1 MSDILVTVG
10 GCFREIKPMNGE
22 YYGEIELRHYV
33 GEERKSVVVGNKE
46 KVLIF
51 DLDGKMK
58 GRLPNRVATS
68 WYREID
74 KSDWI
79 AGDAILVERKHIK

>member
-22 YYGEIELRHYV
+22 YYGEIELWHYV
-33 GEERKSVVVGNKE
+33 GEERGNVVVGNKE

-51 DLDGKMK
+51 DLEGKMK
-58 GRLPNRVATS
+58 GKLPNRVATS
-68 WYREID
+68 WYREIE

-79 AGDAILVERKHIK
+79 AGDAILVDRKHIK

>member
-1 MSDILVTVG
+1 MSDILVTVS

-22 YYGEIELRHYV
+22 YYGEVELRHYV
-33 GEERKSVVVGNKE
+33 GEERESVVLGNKE
-46 KVLIF
+46 KALIF

-58 GRLPNRVATS
+58 GKLPNRLATA
-68 WYREID
+68 WYREIE

-79 AGDAILVERKHIK
+79 AGDAILVDRKHIK

>member
-1 MSDILVTVG
+1 MSDILVTVS

-33 GEERKSVVVGNKE
+33 GDERENVVVGNKE

-51 DLDGKMK
+51 DLDGKVK
-58 GRLPNRVATS
+58 GKLPNRLATS
-68 WYREID
+68 WYREIE

-79 AGDAILVERKHIK
+79 AGDAILVDRKHIK

>member
-1 MSDILVTVG
+1 MSDILVTVSG
-10 GCFREIKPMNGE
+10 GFRDIKPMNGE

-33 GEERKSVVVGNKE
+33 GIERENVVVGNKE

-51 DLDGKMK
+51 DLEGKMK
-58 GRLPNRVATS
+58 GKLPNRIATS
-68 WYREID
+68 WYREIE

-79 AGDAILVERKHIK
+79 AGDAILVDRKHIK

>member
-1 MSDILVTVG
+1 MSDILVTVS

-33 GEERKSVVVGNKE
+33 GEERENVVVGNKE

-51 DLDGKMK
+51 DLDGKVK
-58 GRLPNRVATS
+58 GRLPNRIATA
-68 WYREID
+68 WYREIE

-79 AGDAILVERKHIK
+79 AGDAILVDRKHIK